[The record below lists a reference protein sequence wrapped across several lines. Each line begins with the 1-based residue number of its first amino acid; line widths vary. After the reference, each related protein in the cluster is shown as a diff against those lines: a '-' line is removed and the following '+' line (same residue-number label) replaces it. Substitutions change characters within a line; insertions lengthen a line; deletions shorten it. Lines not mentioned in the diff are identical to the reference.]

1 MARYIL
7 WIFPL
12 FFALEL
18 YVLVLVAA
26 QVGALA
32 TIGLVLLSTAAG
44 LFLLRLYG
52 VSLAMKLQQSLM
64 QGALPGAS
72 LFDGL
77 CLMAAGWLFL
87 LPGFVSD
94 FIALLLLLPIVR
106 RGMLAL
112 LAGYLKDKGGSGQT
126 VHTRTGYMDEDGRMV
141 WRETTTLS
149 DDGQDSEQRRPGS
162 TVIIDCDA
170 EDVTKRDKKD

>member
-52 VSLAMKLQQSLM
+52 VSLAVKLQQSLM
-64 QGALPGAS
+64 QGALPGGS

-106 RGMLAL
+106 QGMLAL
-112 LAGYLKDKGGSGQT
+112 LSGYLKDRGSAGPT
-126 VHTRTGYMDEDGRMV
+126 VHTQTGYMDEDGRMV
-141 WRETTTLS
+141 WKETTTLS
-149 DDGQDSEQRRPGS
+149 DDEQESGPQRPGS

-170 EDVTKRDKKD
+170 EDVTKRDKKG

>member
-64 QGALPGAS
+64 QGALPGGS

-112 LAGYLKDKGGSGQT
+112 LSGYLKDRGGAGQT
-126 VHTRTGYMDEDGRMV
+126 VHTQTGYMDEDGHMV
-141 WRETTTLS
+141 WKETTTLS
-149 DDGQDSEQRRPGS
+149 DDEQESDPRRPSS